1 MHATME
7 MEPGNTKNPSF
18 FQIGCLWIKGFSGKP
33 WVQIEKFLAKAK
45 EMANKDPR
53 KVIHSMKVGLTIT
66 LVSLFCYFQPF
77 YSKDF
82 EVLSSMWTL
91 MTVVAVLEFSVGAT
105 LGKILN
111 RGLGTLIACGLGV
124 AAHHLA
130 DFTGKTYE
138 PITIGT
144 LVFIQAVAT
153 TYVRFFPEVKARY
166 DYGATIFMATF
177 CLVSVSGF
185 EKDEMVKWV
194 QDRLFSVVIGATIC
208 VLVSIIVFPVWAGED
223 LHRLVARDME
233 NLGNFLEDF
242 EAKCFTSSKE
252 GDTTNEESLYAGLSN
267 VLESKTNLET
277 LENFARW
284 EPSHGQFR
292 YFHPWKQYL
301 KIGKLTSQC
310 ACKVEVLVL
319 NAYLYS
325 KTHDTQEVR
334 KTFQEAFSFLYSEC
348 GKALKELA
356 WSIDAMTKSP
366 SPNHHV
372 ANLIIAS
379 ENMKY
384 LLKSDSREGWA
395 NSPQMILI
403 VGVAS
408 LLTDIVSS
416 VKTIDEAV
424 SKLGSLATFEGKGI
438 NGNSRTKDCECLKHG
453 HEIPHYVAS
462 FN

>member
-7 MEPGNTKNPSF
+7 MEPGNKKNPSF
-18 FQIGCLWIKGFSGKP
+18 FQIGLLWIKGFSGKP
-33 WVQIEKFLAKAK
+33 SVQIEIFLAKAK
-45 EMANKDPR
+45 EMANEDPR

-91 MTVVAVLEFSVGAT
+91 MTVVAVFEFSVGAT

-153 TYVRFFPEVKARY
+153 TYARFFPEVKARY

-194 QDRLFSVVIGATIC
+194 QDRLVSVVIGATIC
-208 VLVSIIVFPVWAGED
+208 VMVSIIVFPVWAGED

-233 NLGNFLEDF
+233 NLGNFMEDF
-242 EAKCFTSSKE
+242 EAKCFPTSTE
-252 GDTTNEESLYAGLSN
+252 GDTTNEESLYSGLSN
-267 VLESKTNLET
+267 VLDSKTNLET
-277 LENFARW
+277 L
-284 EPSHGQFR
+284 
-292 YFHPWKQYL
+292 
-301 KIGKLTSQC
+301 
-310 ACKVEVLVL
+310 
-319 NAYLYS
+319 
-325 KTHDTQEVR
+325 DTQKVR
-334 KTFQEAFSFLYSEC
+334 ATFQEACSFLYLEC

-372 ANLIIAS
+372 TNLIIAS

-384 LLKSDSREGWA
+384 LLKSDFCEGWT

-438 NGNSRTKDCECLKHG
+438 NENSHMKDCECLKHG
-453 HEIPHYVAS
+453 HEIPHYVVS
-462 FN
+462 INSKQEG